1 MLICGVNGFVAL
13 HCTLIDIS
21 SSEAVPLISQQ
32 PPIVPVLAGAV
43 YATLSS
49 IIMDGSMNQSGYLA
63 GNEGGAI

>member
-1 MLICGVNGFVAL
+1 MLTCGVYGFEAS
-13 HCTLIDIS
+13 HCTLIDVS

-43 YATLSS
+43 YASDSS
-49 IIMDGSMNQSGYLA
+49 IIMNGSMNQSGYLA